1 MKNQQSIL
9 YYLFGGISLD
19 LSIIIPVYNS
29 EKTISK
35 CINSILEQDLKEKE
49 IILVDDGS
57 KDNSLNILLEYEKKY
72 DFVRVLSQENMGQ
85 GVARNNGI
93 GVAIGK
99 YITFVDSDDYIS
111 GVDSYSKFIKKCYK
125 NDLDILIF
133 NIVIVEDNKI
143 KELVTLEENVIFSR
157 DEVLSKFL
165 LSNEVEGYSCN
176 KIFKSKLFKEDGIR
190 FIEGKKYEDIPLIV
204 DAIILSN
211 KIEFDN
217 SKTYNYVTNNLSTT
231 KNININ
237 TLNDEVDSMALIIEK
252 LKRMNSIKINLN
264 LKVYIRSRVKIY
276 SIYRFKNLLKGRIKL
291 SEFFSINK
299 KYAQLLKKVR

>member
-1 MKNQQSIL
+1 M
-9 YYLFGGISLD
+9 D

-85 GVARNNGI
+85 GVARNKGI
-93 GVAIGK
+93 KIATGN
-99 YITFVDSDDYIS
+99 YITFVDSDDYLS
-111 GVDSYSKFIKKCYK
+111 GTNSYSKFINKCYK

-133 NIVIVEDNKI
+133 NYVLVKDNI
-143 KELVTLEENVIFSR
+143 KEDVVKFEENIVLSSEEI
-157 DEVLSKFL
+157 LSKFL

-176 KIFKSKLFKEDGIR
+176 KIFKSRLFKEDGIK
-190 FIEGKKYEDIPLIV
+190 FIEGKKYEDIPLV
-204 DAIILSN
+204 LDAILLSN

-217 SKTYNYVTNNLSTT
+217 SKTYNYVINNLSTT

-237 TLNDEVDSMALIIEK
+237 TLNDEVDSLELIIDKVKK
-252 LKRMNSIKINLN
+252 LNSIKMNLN
-264 LKVYIRSRVKIY
+264 LKVYIRNRVKLY
-276 SIYRFKNLLKGRIKL
+276 SIYRCKNLLKCKINLK
-291 SEFFSINK
+291 EFFCINK
-299 KYAQLLKKVR
+299 RYIMLLRKVV